1 MCYYSSSVMLL
12 LCCISFFDLQFVHSS
27 VDVYVSSYQFLVI

>member
-1 MCYYSSSVMLL
+1 MCYCSSSVML